1 LAHHGGQRFAQ
12 AAAVV
17 SRPETSAM
25 SSAKTI
31 ASTASRYRKLTNSPQ
46 LQASSVAGALCV
58 LIYSAITLYPVWFT
72 IHYRGVYDPDIWWH
86 MRAGE
91 WVLQNHTV
99 PRTNFLS
106 TAGYGSPWVL
116 YSWIFDVTVA
126 GLYRVFGLLGP
137 VIIYPVTMSLLIA
150 AMLWRLTARFGLDFW
165 KRVLVMSLS
174 LAALAP
180 VCSPRPGLCS
190 VLFLL
195 VELDVLVHS
204 GRNHSSRTIYLLP
217 FLFVLWANVHVQF
230 VYGLFV
236 LGLFALEPLMEP
248 AVERLKG
255 KPATERQ
262 PAGHGLFLLC
272 ICIVA
277 TLANPYF
284 LRLYEVILGLVTQ
297 TGQYRYISEL
307 QPPTFRSLGGVAE
320 LLLILVAWAALV
332 HRRNFCWIPICFL
345 LVGSVFAFRTVR
357 DVWFAVLAAVFAIG
371 ASSRQGDVESLRAS
385 RWISAA
391 AVFLTLLGSL
401 LIAKVH
407 PLSQAQ
413 LWKDTAD
420 EFPVAAVNF
429 VKSQRLSGPLYN
441 DWNWGGFLIW
451 DLPTIPVF
459 VDSRTNIPG
468 DEILE
473 RSIAVWSGVSD
484 WPADPHVA
492 NAHLIIANSNNA
504 LTSLLRF
511 DPRFRVAYEDS
522 VAVVFVR
529 SQA

>member
-1 LAHHGGQRFAQ
+1 
-12 AAAVV
+12 
-17 SRPETSAM
+17 M
-25 SSAKTI
+25 SSAKTTRL
-31 ASTASRYRKLTNSPQ
+31 SESRPPKLESPPK
-46 LQASSVAGALCV
+46 LKPLSVASALRV
-58 LIYSAITLYPVWFT
+58 LLFTAITLYPVWFT

-91 WVLQNHTV
+91 WVLENHTV

-106 TAGYGSPWVL
+106 TAGYGKPWVL
-116 YSWIFDVTVA
+116 YSWIFDITVA
-126 GLYRVFGLLGP
+126 GLYRMFGLLGP
-137 VIIYPVTMSLLIA
+137 IIIYPVTMSLLIA
-150 AMLWRLTARFGLDFW
+150 AALWRLTAKFGLDLW
-165 KRVLVMSLS
+165 KRVLVMALS

-190 VLFLL
+190 VLFLV
-195 VELDVLVHS
+195 VELNILVHS
-204 GRNHSSRTIYLLP
+204 RQEHSSQIIFVLP
-217 FLFVLWANVHVQF
+217 FLFALWANVHVQF

-236 LGLFALEPLMEP
+236 LGLFALEPVIEP
-248 AVERLKG
+248 VLQRVQGTPANER
-255 KPATERQ
+255 R
-262 PAGHGLFLLC
+262 PAGRGVLLLC
-272 ICIVA
+272 MCIVA

-284 LRLYEVILGLVTQ
+284 LRLYEVILGLTRQ

-307 QPPTFRSLGGVAE
+307 QPPTFQSLGGLAE

-332 HRRNFCWIPICFL
+332 HRRNFRWTPICFL
-345 LVGSVFAFRTVR
+345 LVGSVFAFRSVR
-357 DVWFAVLAAVFAIG
+357 DVWFVVLAAVFAIG
-371 ASSRQGDVESLRAS
+371 SSSPRGDTPSLRHS
-385 RWISAA
+385 RWISAG
-391 AVFLTLLGSL
+391 AVLLTVLGSFF
-401 LIAKVH
+401 IAKVH
-407 PLSQAQ
+407 PLSQAE

-429 VKSQRLSGPLYN
+429 VKSQGLVGPLYN

-473 RSIAVWSGVSD
+473 RSIAVWSGASD
-484 WPADPHVA
+484 WAADPHVA
-492 NAHLIIANSNNA
+492 DARLVIANPNNA

-529 SQA
+529 SQT

>member
-1 LAHHGGQRFAQ
+1 
-12 AAAVV
+12 
-17 SRPETSAM
+17 M

-31 ASTASRYRKLTNSPQ
+31 ALTESRDGKVIRSPQ
-46 LQASSVAGALCV
+46 LPPSSVASALRV
-58 LIYSAITLYPVWFT
+58 LIYAAITLYPVWFT

-106 TAGYGSPWVL
+106 SAGYGNPWVL
-116 YSWIFDVTVA
+116 YSWIFDIAVA
-126 GLYRVFGLLGP
+126 GLHRIFGLLGP
-137 VIIYPVTMSLLIA
+137 IIIYPVAMSLLIA
-150 AMLWRLTARFGLDFW
+150 AMLWRLTAKFGLDFW
-165 KRVLVMSLS
+165 KRALVMALS

-190 VLFLL
+190 VLFLS
-195 VELDVLVHS
+195 VELDILVHS
-204 GRNHSSRTIYLLP
+204 RRNHSSRLIYLLP

-236 LGLFALEPLMEP
+236 LGLFALEPLMES
-248 AVERLKG
+248 AVERFKG
-255 KPATERQ
+255 KPPSERR
-262 PAGHGLFLLC
+262 PAGRGLLLLC
-272 ICIVA
+272 ICILA

-284 LRLYEVILGLVTQ
+284 LRLYEVILGLIRQ

-320 LLLILVAWAALV
+320 LLMILVAWVALV
-332 HRRNFCWIPICFL
+332 HRRNFRWIPSCFL
-345 LVGSVFAFRTVR
+345 LVASVFAFRTVR
-357 DVWFAVLAAVFAIG
+357 DVWFVMLAAVFAIG
-371 ASSRQGDVESLRAS
+371 SSSPQGDTQSLRPS
-385 RWISAA
+385 RWISAG
-391 AVFLTLLGSL
+391 AVLLTVLGSL
-401 LIAKVH
+401 FIAKVH
-407 PLSQAQ
+407 PLSQAE

-420 EFPVAAVNF
+420 EFPVAAVDF
-429 VKSQRLSGPLYN
+429 VKSQGFAGPLYN

-473 RSIAVWSGVSD
+473 RSIAVWSGASD
-484 WPADPHVA
+484 WSADPHVA
-492 NAHLIIANSNNA
+492 NARLVIANPNDA

-529 SQA
+529 SQT